1 MIKYYSLY
9 YGQTYP
15 MAIPLRAGC
24 EVNDLLAWVGPP
36 AVVEGPPSV
45 HTNLTVS
52 TSAGGTLTI
61 LNNLSK
67 CVFLTATPCSERT
80 LRSILR
86 RMDYSV
92 ELLAKGQAPLLDEVA
107 HKADEIRKYLSAEQ
121 AK

>member
-24 EVNDLLAWVGPP
+24 EVNDLLAWV
-36 AVVEGPPSV
+36 GPPSV